1 MKWRTE
7 VAIPSGP
14 NPIGYRD
21 QVLLLGSCF
30 ATHLSEKLT
39 YYQFPSLCNPFGVL
53 FHPVPMENLL
63 RRALEDRPFA
73 PEDLL
78 ESQGRWRS
86 LQAHSTLSGGS
97 LTEALTQLNGA
108 LATLKQALQH
118 STHAV
123 ITLGTAYGF
132 RHLKTGYLVANCHK
146 LPSGEFERELS
157 APPALEQSLSG
168 ILTLLRSYQKDMT
181 CLLTVSPVR
190 HIRDGLVENQRS
202 KAHLITA
209 VHTLVQRG
217 EADYFPSYELFMDEL
232 RDYRFYDRD
241 LIHPSGAA
249 VDYVWERFVQAWVEP
264 QALLVMD
271 EVASIR
277 KGLAHRPLHGN
288 SPEYRKFR
296 ESLEDKI
303 QSLLKRYP
311 HMILDRGGTD

>member
-14 NPIGYRD
+14 NPIGYRN

-30 ATHLSEKLT
+30 ATHLSEKFT

-53 FHPVPMENLL
+53 FHPAPVEKLL
-63 RRALEDRPFA
+63 RRAVEDRPFA

-97 LTEALTQLNGA
+97 LNEALIELNGA
-108 LATLKQALQH
+108 LEALKQALQY

-132 RHLKTGYLVANCHK
+132 RHLQTGQLVANCHK

-209 VHTLVQRG
+209 VQALVQRG

-264 QALLVMD
+264 QALQVMD

-296 ESLEDKI
+296 ESLEDKT

-311 HMILDRGGTD
+311 HMVLDWGGTD

>member
-14 NPIGYRD
+14 NPIGYRN

-30 ATHLSEKLT
+30 ATHLADKLA
-39 YYQFPSLCNPFGVL
+39 YYQFPYLCNPFGVL
-53 FHPVPMENLL
+53 FHPLPVENLL

-86 LQAHSTLSGGS
+86 LETHSAVSGSSPGD
-97 LTEALTQLNGA
+97 ALTQLNGA
-108 LATLKQALQH
+108 LAELKRALQH
-118 STHAV
+118 ATHAV

-132 RHLKTGYLVANCHK
+132 RYLKTGQLVANCHK
-146 LPSGEFERELS
+146 LPSEEFDRELS
-157 APPALEQSLSG
+157 TPTAIEESLSG
-168 ILTLLRSYQKDMT
+168 ILALLRSYQKDLT

-209 VHTLVQRG
+209 VQALVEQG
-217 EADYFPSYELFMDEL
+217 EAAYFPSYELFMDEL

-249 VDYVWERFVQAWVEP
+249 VDYVWERFVQAWMEP
-264 QALLVMD
+264 HALAVMD
-271 EVASIR
+271 EVGTIR
-277 KGLAHRPLHGN
+277 KGLAHRPLYGDSEEH
-288 SPEYRKFR
+288 RRFR
-296 ESLEDKI
+296 ESLRSRI
-303 QSLLKRYP
+303 QHLQGRYP
-311 HMILDRGGTD
+311 HMDFGILRSD